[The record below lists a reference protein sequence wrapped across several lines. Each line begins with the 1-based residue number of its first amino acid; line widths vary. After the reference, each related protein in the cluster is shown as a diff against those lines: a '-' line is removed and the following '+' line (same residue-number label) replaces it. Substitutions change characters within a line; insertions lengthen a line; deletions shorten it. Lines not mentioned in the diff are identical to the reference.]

1 MSLRVGSTMF
11 ANEFA
16 GVPEGSTQLKRKSE
30 APLLAREKVTPSVT
44 EYRLGLSKVVTA
56 WAENVRVVK
65 TKTTHAWVRRG
76 KTKDWSIKDF
86 VDRVGG
92 LSRGAFHELSWGC
105 LSGSAEGIWQIGP
118 KVISVQDDLFPCDFW
133 LTSFS

>member
-1 MSLRVGSTMF
+1 MF
-11 ANEFA
+11 VKEFA
-16 GVPEGSTQLKRKSE
+16 GAPEGSVHLKRKSE
-30 APLLAREKVTPSVT
+30 DALLAREKVTPSVT

-76 KTKDWSIKDF
+76 KTKDWSIKKF

-118 KVISVQDDLFPCDFW
+118 KVISVQDDLFPSDFW